1 MSNRDIFL
9 TKLRR
14 ITRSGIFNFWR
25 NTTVSLASVLVMLI
39 TLSVI
44 GGISF
49 GKALLDTSLTELRNK
64 IDINVTFVTTANEED
79 ILNIKHSL
87 ESLPE
92 VSLVTYVSREE
103 ALEDFKER
111 HQSDQAILAALEEL
125 GENPLGAV
133 LNIKA
138 REPSQYASV
147 AEFLDGEN
155 ALSQGGTSIID
166 RVNYFQNKTAID
178 RLTKI
183 IDSADRMGF
192 VLTLVLVFI
201 SMLIAYNT
209 IRLTIYMAK
218 DEISVMRLV
227 GASTGYIQGPFV
239 VVGVTYGL
247 VAGFL
252 TLILFLPLTYHLGS
266 STAEFFTGFNLF
278 SYYLR
283 NFFEIAVIIL
293 FSGVVIGALSSM
305 FAIRRYLKI

>member
-155 ALSQGGTSIID
+155 ALSQAGTSIVD

-247 VAGFL
+247 VAGLL
-252 TLILFLPLTYHLGS
+252 TLILFLPLTYYLGS
-266 STAEFFTGFNLF
+266 STAEFFAGFNLF